1 MTLSET
7 MKFEKPKAKD
17 RILDAA
23 AKVFAEQGIKGAT
36 TREIAKLA
44 DVNETT
50 LFRNFQ
56 SKELLLKAV
65 VEKASAEITEAL
77 VGPGMSNHNLHKD
90 LLYYAEAYSK
100 VLAKNE
106 PMVRMFI
113 GEAYRQKEEASLIA
127 VSAWKPVRDKLIAYL
142 EDAKANGQ
150 VRSDLDTI
158 QAIDMLKGILLAHML
173 RKGHGTI
180 EYSTD
185 SYLQTVL
192 EIFIRGIVPPPATR

>member
-1 MTLSET
+1 MT
-7 MKFEKPKAKD
+7 MPDIIKINRPKAKD

-23 AKVFAEQGIKGAT
+23 ARVFAEQGIKGAT
-36 TREIAKLA
+36 TREIARLA

-65 VEKASAEITEAL
+65 VEKSAAEITEAL
-77 VGPGMSNHNLHKD
+77 SGPGMGNHDLHKD
-90 LLYYAEAYSK
+90 LMYYAEAYSN

-113 GEAYRQKEEASLIA
+113 GEAYRQKEEACLIA
-127 VSAWKPVRDKLIAYL
+127 VSAWKPVRDKLVAYL
-142 EDAKANGQ
+142 EEARANGQ
-150 VRSDLDTI
+150 VRPDVDTT
-158 QAIDMLKGILLAHML
+158 QAIDMLKGVLMAHML

-180 EYSTD
+180 EYDTD
-185 SYLQTVL
+185 SYLKTVL
-192 EIFIRGIVPPPATR
+192 DIFIRGISPQSETP